1 MKSLILLSLLFVFCL
16 PETKVVPP
24 LKIADI
30 FGGVKKQIYQC
41 VSTSSEA
48 SESLKQL
55 AKKNLES
62 KEHLPL
68 NFQNAELTQEDR
80 EVIRKCKRDAF
91 RATTRKPDNNVT
103 PISLE
108 NLVHKK
114 KFPIFKGNIPK
125 PRKLEMLDEIKKLSA
140 FKIQGIF
147 TCLEEAQPAIKV
159 IRDTVNLFKSRDY
172 TGAIINVY
180 DNFEALADGI
190 TVCINSIF
198 PA

>member
-1 MKSLILLSLLFVFCL
+1 MKALILISLFVFCL
-16 PETKVVPP
+16 QETKVVPP
-24 LKIADI
+24 LPIADI
-30 FGGVKKQIYQC
+30 FSGVKKQIYEC
-41 VSTSSEA
+41 VSSSSEA
-48 SESLKQL
+48 SQKLKQQ
-55 AKKNLES
+55 AKQNLES
-62 KEHLPL
+62 NSNLPL
-68 NFQNAELTQEDR
+68 NFHNIELTQEDR
-80 EVIRKCKRDAF
+80 EVIRKCKRNAF